1 VSANSAL
8 THFNL
13 VYLSSFV
20 LFEFQTKLVDQL
32 VNFTHLKQLVIE
44 HHEFHLTGKL
54 LAVLKSLTNL
64 TSIKITTRK
73 LETGSLSDLNK
84 VIVNIK
90 LLLNC
95 SFTYIRVFV

>member
-1 VSANSAL
+1 MSTNSAL

-13 VYLSSFV
+13 VNLSSFV

-32 VNFTHLKQLVIE
+32 VNFAYLKQLVIE
-44 HHEFHLTGKL
+44 HHEFHLTDKL
-54 LAVLKSLTNL
+54 LAVLTSLTNL

-73 LETGSLSDLNK
+73 LETDSLSDLNK

-95 SFTYIRVFV
+95 